1 MRKEAPVETNI
12 KAKPWAGKAVPKCI
26 LVIRLQAMGDMVIT
40 LPYIQHL
47 KQTLPTG
54 VILDFL
60 TREEVEAIPKSIYL
74 FNSVFSIKG
83 KRNFKKQFLY
93 TVAML
98 PKLMWQRYDVVIDLQ
113 NNLLS
118 RIVTKAIMPKACS
131 AFDRFSPISA
141 GERTRLTIEAVG
153 LGANMPNYNFTLKT
167 TNSID
172 DVLEENG
179 WDGESMLVIL
189 NPAGAFT
196 TRNWPLDY
204 YVSFAQL
211 WLAAYPDTQFI
222 TIGINTIAEKA
233 VYLKQHLGN
242 RLINIVNKTNPAQ
255 AFAIVQKA
263 TFVLS
268 EDSGLMHMAW
278 VSGIPTLAI
287 FGGTRSDWARPLGTH
302 TAFMDSSD
310 LPCGNCMLEVC
321 TYGDTHCLTR
331 YTPEIVFN
339 KTLGLLKSMV
349 DAE

>member
-1 MRKEAPVETNI
+1 MRNKASVENV
-12 KAKPWAGKAVPKCI
+12 KAKPWAGKAIPKRI

-40 LPYIQHL
+40 LPYIQYL
-47 KQTLPTG
+47 KRNLPDG
-54 VILDFL
+54 VVLDFL
-60 TREEVEAIPKSIYL
+60 TREEVDAIPRNIHL

-93 TVAML
+93 TLTML
-98 PKLMWQRYDVVIDLQ
+98 PKLLLRRYEVVIDLQ
-113 NNLLS
+113 NNPLS
-118 RIVTKAIMPKACS
+118 RLVTKTITPKAWS
-131 AFDRFSPISA
+131 LFDRFSPMPA

-153 LGANMPNYNFTLKT
+153 LGVNMPDHNFTLRT
-167 TNSID
+167 TDGVD
-172 DVLEENG
+172 DLLTENG

-189 NPAGAFT
+189 NPAGAFA
-196 TRNWPLDY
+196 TRNWPLDNY
-204 YVSFAQL
+204 IQFARL

-222 TIGINTIAEKA
+222 TIGINIIAEKA
-233 VYLKQHLGN
+233 VYLQHALDDK
-242 RLINIVNKTNPAQ
+242 LINLVNKTNPAQ

-287 FGGTRSDWARPLGTH
+287 FGGTRSDWCRPLGTH
-302 TAFMDSSD
+302 TAFIDSSD

-321 TYGDTHCLTR
+321 KFGDNHCLTR
-331 YTPEIVFN
+331 NTPEIVFT